1 MAISIRNSQKKVKLE
16 LRPIRQTVQ
25 KLLRLVD
32 CREKELSLLIVDD
45 AAIQE
50 INARYLNRNYPTNVI
65 SFAFAEG
72 EFSGINPQ
80 ILGDIVISAETALR
94 DADSGNLPL
103 ADEMDFLIIHGLL
116 HLLGYNHET
125 DNGEEREIM
134 QKKEQELFFLLHGY
148 PLEL

>member
-32 CREKELSLLIVDD
+32 CRDRELSLLVVDD

-50 INARYLNRNYPTNVI
+50 INARYLGRNYPTNVI
-65 SFAFAEG
+65 SFAFSEG

-125 DNGEEREIM
+125 DNGEERAIM

>member
-16 LRPIRQTVQ
+16 LRLIRQTLK

-32 CREKELSLLIVDD
+32 CRDKELSLLVVDD
-45 AAIQE
+45 AVIQE
-50 INARYLNRNYPTNVI
+50 INARYLGRNYPTNVI

-103 ADEMDFLIIHGLL
+103 SDEMDFLIIHGLL

-125 DNGEEREIM
+125 DNGEERERM

>member
-16 LRPIRQTVQ
+16 LRLIRQTLK
-25 KLLRLVD
+25 KLLRLVN
-32 CREKELSLLIVDD
+32 CRDKELSLLVVDD

-50 INARYLNRNYPTNVI
+50 INARYLGRNYPTNVI

-103 ADEMDFLIIHGLL
+103 SDEMDFLIIHGLL

-125 DNGEEREIM
+125 DNGEERELM